1 MTSWHTAPRAAF
13 DLETTG
19 RDPLSARIVTATII
33 VVDGAGTVL
42 EHHEW
47 LADPGIEIPAG
58 AAAIHGITTD
68 HARSLGL
75 DAGAVVGG
83 IAAVLARLFAA
94 DIPVLA
100 YNARYDFTVLAEEG
114 RRHGIAVPVPS
125 PVIDPFIMDKQ
136 ADRYRRGKRTLTAL
150 CEHYGV
156 RFDNAHTSAADV
168 LATLRVGDILA
179 DRFPFLQRPARELH
193 SALVVWADRQ
203 AASFEEYLRR
213 NEPDAVIE
221 RAWPVVPR
229 EQDTRRPEH
238 SVDLRAERVDDATRT
253 SAAGASGGPAPA
265 GAVEVLPAGA
275 GPTATAGAAGP
286 DIARS
291 GIGSGIESGIESG
304 VGSGVGK
311 VHDASGTMPA
321 TEAVPV
327 PQAAAVA

>member
-47 LADPGIEIPAG
+47 LADPGVEIPEG

-75 DAGAVVGG
+75 DAGAVVSG

-114 RRHGIAVPVPS
+114 RRHGIAVPAPS

-168 LATLRVGDILA
+168 QATLRVGDILA

-213 NEPDAVIE
+213 TEPDAVIE
-221 RAWPVVPR
+221 RAWPVVPHER
-229 EQDTRRPEH
+229 DMQRPQRAADVEQ
-238 SVDLRAERVDDATRT
+238 VDGATGA
-253 SAAGASGGPAPA
+253 SAAGTSGLPAPA
-265 GAVEVLPAGA
+265 EASEVLPAGA
-275 GPTATAGAAGP
+275 GPTANSGAVGS
-286 DIARS
+286 DVARSDVES
-291 GIGSGIESGIESG
+291 GIGSGVESGI
-304 VGSGVGK
+304 GSGVGP
-311 VHDASGTMPA
+311 VHDPSGPIPA

-327 PQAAAVA
+327 PQVAAVA